1 MNELN
6 KKIIDFYLKSNQ
18 KKVNDFLPMF
28 YGNPTNSYKVISV
41 GLNPSLTEKFSNELE
56 SKKLTVEHFE
66 KANEIEKAAK
76 IENCIEYQSQLKYGI
91 NQIPYFKLLKSF
103 FKDIGYNQFEKE
115 VFHYDLYQKRV
126 TDSKIIKHDFEKDK
140 ALIDE
145 LVNHLRFVINKIE
158 PEIIIILNAYVANLI
173 KDKTDFLK
181 EPKQL
186 DAELGCYFHN
196 GTPVILAN
204 QLSGGATSSV
214 YRDILIW
221 KIKRI
226 LIKTR
231 KKTNTK
237 YT

>member
-6 KKIIDFYLKSNQ
+6 KKIIDFYLKSNTI
-18 KKVNDFLPMF
+18 KVNDFLPMF
-28 YGNPTNSYKVISV
+28 YGDPTNSYKVVSV

-56 SKKLTVEHFE
+56 QKELTVHHFE
-66 KANEIEKAAK
+66 KSNNIEKLAK
-76 IENCIEYQSQLKYGI
+76 IENCIDFQSQLKYGV

-103 FKDIGYNQFEKE
+103 FIDIGYNQFEKE
-115 VFHYDLYQKRV
+115 VFHYDLYQKRE
-126 TDSKIIKHDFEKDK
+126 TDSKIIKDDFEKDK
-140 ALIDE
+140 ALLGE
-145 LVNHLRFVINKIE
+145 LVNHLRFVIDKIE

-173 KDKTDFLK
+173 KDKTDFLQ

-186 DAELGCYFHN
+186 DTELGCYFHK
-196 GTPVILAN
+196 GIPVILAN

-226 LIKTR
+226 LIKIR
-231 KKTNTK
+231 TK
-237 YT
+237 Y